1 MAPSRERS
9 TQCRV
14 YKCKSIRH
22 SDLAQIADAITQ
34 NPCPICLC
42 EIKPSRAALLPLC
55 KHAFCADC
63 IHKWSDYKRTCPLC
77 KAEFGSWLFIIDLS
91 SQTLEKEKFKSPVDD
106 RPHTVGFPARRRSHL
121 EELRLIR
128 RTRAELTTQYSRTGV
143 IPRRRSFG
151 QLEAANPGVIRERT
165 LQWRASIYER
175 KLQAVPFSSKNRLI
189 EQMEHNNSAK
199 AMVVQRIEPWIKRE
213 LEAILDDPNP
223 SVIVHVVTSLFVS
236 GNERSHQASSGEPGA
251 RNDFLA
257 PLRPFLHEKSEMF
270 WHELRCF
277 AESPLSLE
285 TYDTVAEYIS
295 LNQT

>member
-9 TQCRV
+9 THCRA
-14 YKCKSIRH
+14 YKRKSIRH
-22 SDLAQIADAITQ
+22 SGLAQIADAITQ
-34 NPCPICLC
+34 NPCSICLC

-77 KAEFGSWLFIIDLS
+77 KAEFGSWLFLINLS
-91 SQTLEKEKFKSPVDD
+91 SQTLEKEKFKSPLDD
-106 RPHTVGFPARRRSHL
+106 RPRTVGFPARRRSHL
-121 EELRLIR
+121 DELRLIR

-189 EQMEHNNSAK
+189 ERRTPPEQRQRPTVPSTKSLISPKQAQIAAANAAAGEEEGGENTEKFLRETYGEISAK
-199 AMVVQRIEPWIKRE
+199 
-213 LEAILDDPNP
+213 
-223 SVIVHVVTSLFVS
+223 H
-236 GNERSHQASSGEPGA
+236 
-251 RNDFLA
+251 
-257 PLRPFLHEKSEMF
+257 
-270 WHELRCF
+270 
-277 AESPLSLE
+277 
-285 TYDTVAEYIS
+285 
-295 LNQT
+295 